1 MDKVPTKQCHKCGL
15 IKPIT
20 EFHNDKTKKDGKYG
34 YCKSCQKK
42 IKEIYRINNKDK
54 IKASKQRWKSENPEK
69 YHNSKA
75 RYRQEHKD
83 IVYAGNKRW
92 RESEVGKAYY
102 KEYHTRYRE
111 ANRERVNALAAQRR
125 KNNPEPFDLAT
136 KKWRD
141 NNPDKAKEVSR
152 ISRQKRRNTLFGT
165 LNDRMSAGIRQSLKK
180 GQKGARWET
189 LV

>member
-42 IKEIYRINNKDK
+42 IKEIYHINNKDK

-75 RYRQEHKD
+75 RYHQEHKD
-83 IVYAGNKRW
+83 IVYAFN
-92 RESEVGKAYY
+92 
-102 KEYHTRYRE
+102 
-111 ANRERVNALAAQRR
+111 
-125 KNNPEPFDLAT
+125 
-136 KKWRD
+136 
-141 NNPDKAKEVSR
+141 
-152 ISRQKRRNTLFGT
+152 
-165 LNDRMSAGIRQSLKK
+165 KK
-180 GQKGARWET
+180 GYEIIVTRPEVVELRNARKMYLDLIREFGLTPSSFAKTGAIMPSGKEEKENEFSDFG
-189 LV
+189 

>member
-1 MDKVPTKQCHKCGL
+1 MDKVPTKQRHKCGL

-42 IKEIYRINNKDK
+42 IKEIYHINNKDK

-102 KEYHTRYRE
+102 KEYHTRTR
-111 ANRERVNALAAQRR
+111 L
-125 KNNPEPFDLAT
+125 
-136 KKWRD
+136 
-141 NNPDKAKEVSR
+141 S
-152 ISRQKRRNTLFGT
+152 
-165 LNDRMSAGIRQSLKK
+165 
-180 GQKGARWET
+180 
-189 LV
+189 